1 MAKNLITGGFG
12 LFGTYLARELLADG
26 EEVILFQRRS
36 NLPPSA
42 ADLEGSV
49 EIHSG
54 DIGNWVQVLEV
65 LKKYDIDT
73 VYHTAALLSKDCEY
87 SAANGFRVNVA
98 GTVNILEAA
107 RFLGVEDVVFV
118 SSGATYGLKN
128 PPKQVFNDTL
138 QNPENMYTTTK
149 VCCERLGE
157 QYYRQ
162 YGVNFRAIRYAMVVG
177 PTRQISYYYGD
188 WSGIT
193 ERTAQ
198 GQPYVVHSNP
208 DAPCAYIYIKD
219 AVRAMVELKKAEES
233 RLRQRVYNVHGF
245 MATLSEVA
253 EQIKKHIPDSQITFE
268 WDKSEA
274 MKMANSGVSYE
285 MDNTVAFED
294 FGYQTQYSV
303 KEMVDDFI
311 KEVRASRANQA

>member
-1 MAKNLITGGFG
+1 MARNLVTGGFG
-12 LFGTYLARELLADG
+12 LFGTCLARELLANG

-36 NLPPSA
+36 RLPPGA
-42 ADLEGSV
+42 ADLEGKV
-49 EIHSG
+49 EIRSG
-54 DIGNWVQVLEV
+54 DVTNWVQVLEV
-65 LKKYDIDT
+65 LKKYGIDSI
-73 VYHTAALLSKDCEY
+73 YHTAALLSKDCEE
-87 SAANGFRVNVA
+87 SAANGFRVNVI

-107 RFLGVEDVVFV
+107 RILGVKDVIFV
-118 SSGATYGLKN
+118 SSGATYGVKS
-128 PPKQVFNDTL
+128 PPKKIYNDTL

-157 QYYRQ
+157 QYSRQ

-188 WSGIT
+188 WSGII

-198 GQPYVVHSNP
+198 GKPYVVHSDPNS
-208 DAPCAYIYIKD
+208 PCAYIYIKD
-219 AVRAMVELKKAEES
+219 VVRALVDLGKAEES

-253 EQIKKHIPDSQITFE
+253 EQIKRHIPDSQITFE

-274 MKMANSGVSYE
+274 MKIANSGVSYE
-285 MDNTVAFED
+285 MDNSVAFED
-294 FGYQTQYSV
+294 FGYQTCYFLA
-303 KEMVDDFI
+303 EMVADFI
-311 KEVRASRANQA
+311 KEVRAGRAN